1 MQYNVK
7 ANTMLMQWYINSI
20 IRVFLSH
27 NLGWVYNQR
36 WVEVPLNL
44 SSLTFDMIQY
54 NAMDRHAASIVHF
67 NNTMQIKYMAK
78 SYSDLSM

>member
-1 MQYNVK
+1 MVHQFNNMGVPVPQPWMGGGTFK
-7 ANTMLMQWYINSI
+7 PLCP
-20 IRVFLSH
+20 
-27 NLGWVYNQR
+27 YNQR
-36 WVEVPLNL
+36 RVEVPLNL

-78 SYSDLSM
+78 SYSELSV